1 LKHLNI
7 SADGTKLKAHSNSY
21 GKKICKCQSQETSHC
36 DCKRFYN
43 AKDASL
49 GYDSYRDCYVFGY
62 NLYQINSWC
71 FDNKA
76 ELPAYLMM
84 VTASRQDSVSGMY
97 ACQRAIKTMGYHV
110 DNGCFDGAHDAND
123 FYIMARIWGMNPFIP
138 LNKTNEGNVKNLP
151 MSGMTDD
158 GVPICQA
165 GHQMYYDGYSKDRD
179 RLKWRC
185 PIKACKKNKSL
196 ACDHLDT
203 CSSSDY
209 GRVVYTHPKDN
220 PRLYTPVARGTQ
232 KWQDI
237 YDHRTSAERVFKR
250 EKNDFDLCSFK
261 TRSKERLLFYAL
273 LTAIAVHIDTWY
285 RQDSPKNSP
294 KSP

>member
-1 LKHLNI
+1 
-7 SADGTKLKAHSNSY
+7 
-21 GKKICKCQSQETSHC
+21 
-36 DCKRFYN
+36 
-43 AKDASL
+43 
-49 GYDSYRDCYVFGY
+49 
-62 NLYQINSWC
+62 
-71 FDNKA
+71 
-76 ELPAYLMM
+76 MM

-261 TRSKERLLFYAL
+261 TRSKEHLLFYAL

-285 RQDSPKNSP
+285 RQDNPKNSP